1 MKYKALHFFIIIK
14 VLFMGYIIKKTSK
27 ILLGL
32 SALSFVF
39 FIGIKSQINSNSYY
53 LAKNLLHANDTDPL
67 AYELNGD
74 EYIVT
79 GLKDPTS
86 LVTQITIHDTYNEK
100 LVTGI
105 AAKAFANNQNLTEV
119 NISNSIKTI
128 GSNAFNNCVNLEK
141 CNLPSELTYAS
152 DLLFGNRTKLTD
164 VTLPEG
170 LKIIPTGCFANCTSL
185 SNVNLPETLTS
196 IDSEAFKNTAIS
208 LIKIPSNIYSI
219 GSSAFSWCKQLYNV
233 NFDKDSKLDIV
244 QDNTFEACSELK
256 VINLPKSLKTIGPNA
271 FGYCSKL
278 DSLILPDYLEMIKSN
293 AFIET
298 AISELNL
305 PNSLIKIDNYAFH
318 ETNKLST
325 IQFNWNKLQLT
336 NNLVIGNDLFTCTNP
351 HNLKIVVPKG
361 LLDVYKT
368 TFNDYLGNVNANFV
382 EQPTNWRI
390 ITAYVLGSIMGLIV
404 LGFGSYFT
412 YMYFR
417 KEK

>member
-105 AAKAFANNQNLTEV
+105 AAKAFTNNQNLTKV

-128 GSNAFNNCVNLEK
+128 GSSAFK
-141 CNLPSELTYAS
+141 S
-152 DLLFGNRTKLTD
+152 
-164 VTLPEG
+164 
-170 LKIIPTGCFANCTSL
+170 CTSL
-185 SNVNLPETLTS
+185 TS
-196 IDSEAFKNTAIS
+196 
-208 LIKIPSNIYSI
+208 
-219 GSSAFSWCKQLYNV
+219 V

-293 AFIET
+293 AFIKT